1 MADPHNNAKDR
12 GLPFLSFVRS
22 SFIPSSITLILYTT
36 QTTMIDYNNTC
47 FVPNS
52 VSSQRCAMMSALD
65 SNLHDTHR
73 GPCHNDHFHKKRLG
87 AKKFYIADDDND
99 SRSIESI
106 TPFPGQHWSTEDSD
120 EDDIEPIL
128 MTPTQQQDEWC
139 CYTLESQSPD
149 DDIKDSNKGNG
160 DRSILLRRCKTRY
173 YQGLC
178 NLAATN

>member
-1 MADPHNNAKDR
+1 MADPHNSSKDR

-22 SFIPSSITLILYTT
+22 LFIPPSTTLIPHTT
-36 QTTMIDYNNTC
+36 QTMIDYNNTC
-47 FVPNS
+47 FIPNS
-52 VSSQRCAMMSALD
+52 VSNQCYAMVSALD

-73 GPCHNDHFHKKRLG
+73 RSCHNDNFHKKRLG

-106 TPFPGQHWSTEDSD
+106 APFPGRHWSTEDSD

-139 CYTLESQSPD
+139 CYTLERQSPD
-149 DDIKDSNKGNG
+149 DEDIKDSNKGNG
-160 DRSILLRRCKTRY
+160 DRSIILRRCKTRY

-178 NLAATN
+178 NLAANG